1 MPIRFKEVRG
11 VTIPYFDPEPKKLRK
26 DFFDMDT
33 ELSKFKEALRACK
46 LVVVTGLRRYSK
58 TSLILTGLNELGL
71 DYVFLDCRLLP
82 RPVIIGSILK
92 LLANE
97 SSRKSW
103 VSKVLSGIEGVS
115 IGPFGVSFKRAD
127 YGTLIDV
134 ISALSSKVLVLDEAQ
149 ELRFFRYRLDP
160 LLAYIYDHTDVKVV
174 VSRSQVGVLYRSL
187 RA

>member
-149 ELRFFRYRLDP
+149 ELRFFRYRLDS

-174 VSRSQVGVLYRSL
+174 VSGGLGGCSL
-187 RA
+187 